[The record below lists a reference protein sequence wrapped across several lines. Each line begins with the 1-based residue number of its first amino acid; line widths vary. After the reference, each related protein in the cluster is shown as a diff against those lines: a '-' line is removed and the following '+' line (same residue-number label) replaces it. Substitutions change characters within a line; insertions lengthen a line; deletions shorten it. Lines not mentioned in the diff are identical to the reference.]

1 MKMKD
6 IVVISLLAAFLMVTG
21 CSSKKNE
28 LSELEESEG
37 WELLFNGEDLDNW
50 KAYNADGTGTWM
62 VEDGLL
68 TASGEGSD
76 STGYIITRNQYENF
90 DLKFEWKI
98 APEGNSGV
106 MYHVIESERYHTPY
120 LTGPEYQLVDDVGYP
135 SELEEWQKTGADYAM
150 YPPDKSKKDLK
161 PVGEWN
167 SSRII
172 FDNGHVEHWLNGEKI
187 LEFEAWTDEWFEH
200 KNSGKW
206 GNTPGYGLSS
216 LGHISLQDH
225 GSKIWFR
232 NMKIKEL
239 PKKKSEPVELFN
251 GINLD
256 GWIEYGNE
264 LWYVE
269 DSLLV
274 CESGPDEQ
282 YGYLATEM
290 FYKDFDLSVD
300 FKQVSDGNSGIFFR
314 SVFDGTKVT
323 GWQVEVAPK
332 GHDSGGIYES
342 YGRGWLKQIP
352 DEDEDILKEGE
363 WNTMRVKVVG
373 SEVTTW
379 LNGEEMAH
387 LDDSRIGEANGRVA
401 LQIHDGGGIK
411 VLWKNIVLQPL

>member
-1 MKMKD
+1 MKTRN
-6 IVVISLLAAFLMVTG
+6 IAVISLLTG
-21 CSSKKNE
+21 ILLTSACSSKINQ
-28 LSELEESEG
+28 LSELEETEG
-37 WELLFNGEDLDNW
+37 WELLFDGESLDGW
-50 KAYNADGTGTWM
+50 KAYTSEGTGSWL

-68 TASGEGSD
+68 AASGNGSD
-76 STGYIITRNQYENF
+76 SNGYIITRKQYDNF

-98 APEGNSGV
+98 APEGNSGIL
-106 MYHVIESERYHTPY
+106 YHVIESEKYATPY
-120 LTGPEYQLVDDVGYP
+120 LTGPEYQLIDDIDFP
-135 SELEEWQKTGADYAM
+135 EELEEWQKAGADYAM
-150 YPPDKSKKDLK
+150 YIADNSKKNLK
-161 PVGEWN
+161 QVGEWN
-167 SSRII
+167 SSRIL

-187 LEFEAWTDEWFEH
+187 LEFEAWTDEWFAL

-206 GNTPGYGLSS
+206 ENAPEYGLSS
-216 LGHISLQDH
+216 VGHISLQDH
-225 GSKIWFR
+225 GSKVWFR

-239 PKKKSEPVELFN
+239 PKKEQEPVELFN
-251 GINLD
+251 GEDLS

-269 DSLLV
+269 DGMLV
-274 CESGPDEQ
+274 CESGPDKQ

-314 SVFDGTKVT
+314 STFEGTRVS

-342 YGRGWLKQIP
+342 YGRGWLHQIP
-352 DEDEDILKEGE
+352 DEMEEYLNEEE

-379 LNGEEMAH
+379 LNGHEMTN
-387 LDDSRIGEANGRVA
+387 LDDALIGEANGRIA

-411 VLWKNIVLQPL
+411 VLWKNLVVHPL